1 MGEVY
6 RARDTRLDRTVAIKV
21 ISAGLAQ
28 DDEARSRFEQE
39 ARTIAALN
47 DPHICTIHDVGR
59 HGDADYLVLEYLEGE
74 SLEKRLNRP
83 PVLSIKEALA
93 FAIQIGRGLDRA
105 HHAGIAHRD
114 LKPGNVMLVAKPES
128 PGSCDVKL
136 MDFGLASRT
145 ATSGRAKSG
154 PALNETISAS
164 IAETR
169 GSGGANVSGL
179 SGTLQYIS
187 PEQLNGSEGD
197 ERADIFAFG
206 CVLYEML
213 AGRKAF
219 EGTTALMVLA
229 AIASAEPPPI
239 ERIAQAHPLL
249 DHVLRRCLE
258 KDREQRWQSIRDAVG
273 ELEWIA
279 DRLDA
284 APASHAAG
292 LPPPAR
298 SRAIQRFALPAA
310 VVFAVAA
317 AIWAWAART
326 GPAPVD
332 LPAMTFTVAT
342 APTGDSSVAVS
353 PDGRHV
359 AFVADHDGDPM
370 LWVRPLAETE
380 GRILPGTTGATQ
392 PFWSPDGRTV
402 AFFAEDKL
410 KRIDLTGDRPVVIA
424 DAPNARGGTWSRDGT
439 ILFAPG
445 VSAPIVRVASRGGST
460 EPVTRLNA
468 ETGPSHRWPQFLP
481 DGRRFAN
488 DSRGWL
494 YLIDAKN
501 QPQIYLDVGA
511 TFPLSVY
518 NRLESGFIGFVFHPE
533 FATNGLLYT
542 VHAERGP
549 GNPKTPDFIPVGYGL
564 KDVTYHNVIT
574 EWRATNPAAKAQFQ
588 AHYGSNSVLYGPY
601 SGKLDNSNERIE
613 LYKPDPPQTAPHPDV
628 GFVPYIRVDRVVYA
642 NSAPWPTQP
651 DGGHRLRRDAAA
663 DLRTARRLRAE
674 RLRQHR
680 RRMLRHHA
688 GRHPRDRRRPLS
700 VDAPRYP
707 SVTSAAD
714 EPPTGISPWTT
725 APSPGSLRTERL
737 PPTASRRS
745 AIPCRPVP

>member
-1 MGEVY
+1 MSFEPGERLGRYEIVARSGAGAMGEVY

-21 ISAGLAQ
+21 MSAGLAQ
-28 DDEARSRFEQE
+28 DDEARLRFEQE

-59 HGDADYLVLEYLEGE
+59 HDDADYLVLEYLQGE
-74 SLEKRLNRP
+74 SLEKRLERP

-145 ATSGRAKSG
+145 ATTRRKAL
-154 PALNETISAS
+154 PALNETIAAS

-213 AGRKAF
+213 AGRRAF

-239 ERIAQAHPLL
+239 ERIADAHPQLE
-249 DHVLRRCLE
+249 HVLRRCLE
-258 KDREQRWQSIRDAVG
+258 KDREQRWQSMRDVTG

-284 APASHAAG
+284 APAAAA
-292 LPPPAR
+292 PPPAR
-298 SRAIQRFALPAA
+298 SPALRRFALPAA
-310 VVFAVAA
+310 LVFAGAA
-317 AIWAWAART
+317 AIWAWSFRT

-342 APTGDSSVAVS
+342 APTGDSSVAAS

-359 AFVADHDGDPM
+359 AFVADRDGVPM
-370 LWVRPLAETE
+370 LWIRPLAETE
-380 GRILPGTTGATQ
+380 SRILPGTMGATQ

-402 AFFAEDKL
+402 AFFADNKL
-410 KRIDLTGDRPVVIA
+410 KRIDLGGDRPVVIA

-445 VSAPIVRVASRGGST
+445 VSASIVRVASRGGQT
-460 EPVTRLNA
+460 EPVTRA
-468 ETGPSHRWPQFLP
+468 SADTGPSHRWPQFLP
-481 DGRRFAN
+481 DGRRFLFSSAL
-488 DSRGWL
+488 GT
-494 YLIDAKN
+494 A
-501 QPQIYLDVGA
+501 
-511 TFPLSVY
+511 
-518 NRLESGFIGFVFHPE
+518 
-533 FATNGLLYT
+533 ATNGLYLASLDGAPP
-542 VHAERGP
+542 VRLL
-549 GNPKTPDFIPVGYGL
+549 PDEGGG
-564 KDVTYHNVIT
+564 
-574 EWRATNPAAKAQFQ
+574 R
-588 AHYGSNSVLYGPY
+588 
-601 SGKLDNSNERIE
+601 
-613 LYKPDPPQTAPHPDV
+613 
-628 GFVPYIRVDRVVYA
+628 FVP
-642 NSAPWPTQP
+642 P
-651 DGGHRLRRDAAA
+651 GHL
-663 DLRTARRLRAE
+663 LT
-674 RLRQHR
+674 LRQGALQAYRSTCVTAASPESR
-680 RRMLRHHA
+680 RSWPPA
-688 GRHPRDRRRPLS
+688 SRRRPPAS
-700 VDAPRYP
+700 SPR
-707 SVTSAAD
+707 
-714 EPPTGISPWTT
+714 
-725 APSPGSLRTERL
+725 RT
-737 PPTASRRS
+737 PACSHI
-745 AIPCRPVP
+745 APVPRSFAS